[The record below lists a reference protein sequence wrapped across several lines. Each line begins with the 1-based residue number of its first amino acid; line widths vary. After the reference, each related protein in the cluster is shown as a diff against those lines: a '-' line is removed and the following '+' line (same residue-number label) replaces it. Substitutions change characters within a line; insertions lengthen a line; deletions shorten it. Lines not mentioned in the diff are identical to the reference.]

1 VSEAPPARY
10 QHREPPDQGP
20 SSRRLTG
27 GCCAHGVTLHPGYYL
42 RRTSFRPGK
51 TAGCQAAP
59 PGRTRVPAACR
70 CPVHWDSAIAKH
82 NGTIR
87 ADMERQ
93 GKILAPLDLLNATH
107 ALSVGAVMM
116 TNDQAFCHVVD
127 LFIEDWT
134 MHPMHGE

>member
-1 VSEAPPARY
+1 
-10 QHREPPDQGP
+10 
-20 SSRRLTG
+20 
-27 GCCAHGVTLHPGYYL
+27 
-42 RRTSFRPGK
+42 
-51 TAGCQAAP
+51 
-59 PGRTRVPAACR
+59 
-70 CPVHWDSAIAKH
+70 VHWDSALAKH

-93 GKILAPLDLLNATH
+93 GKILAQLDLLNAIH